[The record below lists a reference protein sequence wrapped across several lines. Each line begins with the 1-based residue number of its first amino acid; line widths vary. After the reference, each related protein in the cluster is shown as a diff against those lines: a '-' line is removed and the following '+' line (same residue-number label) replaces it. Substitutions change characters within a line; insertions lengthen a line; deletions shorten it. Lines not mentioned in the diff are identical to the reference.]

1 MSIESGTPPRISS
14 PPPAINV
21 CPHCGSP
28 DAIKDVKLSHTAESG
43 STGLNYTT
51 GVLFRGTEPLLADL
65 CRRCGTVVRLHV
77 KQPDRNW
84 VQN

>member
-14 PPPAINV
+14 RRRQSTCAR
-21 CPHCGSP
+21 
-28 DAIKDVKLSHTAESG
+28 TAAARRDQRREVVAHRRVRLDR
-43 STGLNYTT
+43 LNYTT